1 MRYLLFI
8 SVIKQLKTIFKKI
21 NLILLSKIIRQLLL
35 YNNYFKFRV
44 KSKFKKTYQI
54 KAPIIQKVINLIQEM
69 TNFLNKPYIFY
80 QKYCKIINNSKKQN
94 YYKKW

>member
-1 MRYLLFI
+1 MRYPSFI
-8 SVIKQLKTIFKKI
+8 SIIKQLKTIFKKI

-44 KSKFKKTYQI
+44 KSKFKKNISTKSSNNTKI
-54 KAPIIQKVINLIQEM
+54 NKFNTRNDKFFKQKN
-69 TNFLNKPYIFY
+69 IFY
-80 QKYCKIINNSKKQN
+80 QKYCKIINNSEKQN

>member
-8 SVIKQLKTIFKKI
+8 SIIKQLKTIFKKI
-21 NLILLSKIIRQLLL
+21 DLILLSKIIRQLLL

-54 KAPIIQKVINLIQEM
+54 KAPIIQKLINLIQEM
-69 TNFLNKPYIFY
+69 TNFLNKKTYFI
-80 QKYCKIINNSKKQN
+80 KNTVK
-94 YYKKW
+94 

>member
-1 MRYLLFI
+1 MRYLSFI
-8 SVIKQLKTIFKKI
+8 SIINQLKTIFKKI

-54 KAPIIQKVINLIQEM
+54 KAPIIQKLINLIQEM
-69 TNFLNKPYIFY
+69 RNFLNKQTYFI
-80 QKYCKIINNSKKQN
+80 KNTVK
-94 YYKKW
+94 

>member
-1 MRYLLFI
+1 MRYPSFI
-8 SVIKQLKTIFKKI
+8 SIIKQLKTIFKKI

-54 KAPIIQKVINLIQEM
+54 KAPIIQKLINLIQEM
-69 TNFLNKPYIFY
+69 RNFLNKQTYFI
-80 QKYCKIINNSKKQN
+80 KNTVK
-94 YYKKW
+94 

>member
-69 TNFLNKPYIFY
+69 RNFLNKQTYFI
-80 QKYCKIINNSKKQN
+80 KNTVK
-94 YYKKW
+94 

>member
-1 MRYLLFI
+1 MRYPSFI
-8 SVIKQLKTIFKKI
+8 SIIKQLKTIFKKI

-54 KAPIIQKVINLIQEM
+54 KAPIIQKLINLIQEM
-69 TNFLNKPYIFY
+69 TNFLNKQTYFI
-80 QKYCKIINNSKKQN
+80 KNTVK
-94 YYKKW
+94 